1 MITITSPWV
10 RNRREN
16 VLISR
21 FAMKQIII
29 QKVHFQFSGID
40 ICPHYQVPDNIDQIV
55 RYEQQ

>member
-1 MITITSPWV
+1 
-10 RNRREN
+10 
-16 VLISR
+16 
-21 FAMKQIII
+21 MKQIII